1 MNHGVPGTLAG
12 SRPISPA
19 AMSETRP
26 LYWSVRRE
34 LWEYRSLHIAPL
46 AVAGVV
52 MLGSFVAMIGLPH
65 DMRKL
70 PPLDLAHQRVELAMP
85 YPPATL
91 FLIIP
96 PFLLASFYSLSP
108 LPPVPPDP

>member
-26 LYWSVRRE
+26 LYWSVRRGV
-34 LWEYRSLHIAPL
+34 WEYRSLHIAPL

-65 DMRKL
+65 DMRK
-70 PPLDLAHQRVELAMP
+70 PPALDLAHQRVGLAMP
-85 YPPATL
+85 YAHRTK
-91 FLIIP
+91 
-96 PFLLASFYSLSP
+96 LLMSTAFILRLCYF
-108 LPPVPPDP
+108 